1 MIPHVYEGRFGGEVT
16 LGGVAIVFPL
26 EQSASFAV
34 LHVNEN
40 SWHKIVIASILK
52 IPIFLI

>member
-34 LHVNEN
+34 LQVNEN